1 TGGDDIV
8 FGSTVSGRP
17 PEIDGVESIV
27 GVFFN
32 TVPVRVRI
40 RPGEPVAD
48 LLRRVQAEQADLLPH
63 HHVGLADIQRALGG
77 QRLFDTLYVLRNLPY
92 DDEGYRRVR
101 EATGLESV
109 TGVDATHYPLTLVAQ
124 P

>member
-1 TGGDDIV
+1 
-8 FGSTVSGRP
+8 
-17 PEIDGVESIV
+17 
-27 GVFFN
+27 
-32 TVPVRVRI
+32 VRVRI

-124 P
+124 PGEEFRLSLAYRGDVVAEQEARTLFDRFRRLLE